1 MLLFTNLDSALS
13 CFFRFMW
20 DIKLL
25 ADLRGQELVL
35 VGVSVVIFN
44 LLNWALGQLLGPVV
58 LYQFITAFT
67 DVL

>member
-1 MLLFTNLDSALS
+1 
-13 CFFRFMW
+13 MW

-35 VGVSVVIFN
+35 VGVSVVVFN

-58 LYQFITAFT
+58 LYQLIAAFT